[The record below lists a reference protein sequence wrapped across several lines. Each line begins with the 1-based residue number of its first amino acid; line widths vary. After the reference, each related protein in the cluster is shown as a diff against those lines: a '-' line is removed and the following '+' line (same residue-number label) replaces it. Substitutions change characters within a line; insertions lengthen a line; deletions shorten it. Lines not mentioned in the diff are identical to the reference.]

1 MFPVSSPYGDQ
12 RANIT
17 GLAAMQVGYLHR
29 TCPIRRDPLSHCFL
43 RLTVLGGGELEGDA
57 HALSRACAHRTDAG
71 EVVLY
76 FSERRQGTTC
86 NDRSRSVG
94 VLLPVDVA
102 RLWRSLG
109 RSRTALTRASS
120 LMLQARGV
128 VLSIDVRESYEGE
141 TELRGS

>member
-1 MFPVSSPYGDQ
+1 MFPLSSPYGDQ

-43 RLTVLGGGELEGDA
+43 WLTVLGGGELEGDA

-86 NDRSRSVG
+86 DDRSRSVG
-94 VLLPVDVA
+94 VLLLVDVA

-109 RSRTALTRASS
+109 RSRTALTRVRHS
-120 LMLQARGV
+120 LCCRLG
-128 VLSIDVRESYEGE
+128 VLSFQ
-141 TELRGS
+141 